1 MQQADQPVPVGDLL
15 HDLHGQLVLVVGGV
29 AVAVD
34 GGHLVLG
41 RRDLVVLGLAQN
53 AELP

>member
-41 RRDLVVLGLAQN
+41 RRDLVVLGLAQH